1 MDRRE
6 LLKMIALVTGSAF
19 IGGEFLLTG
28 CKSNDAKLGGMT
40 FTESDIAFLD
50 EVGETI
56 LPATKSPGAKAAQI
70 GKYME
75 IMVNDCY
82 DQDDQ
87 KTFHEGIKKLDEASE
102 KMFKTGFMKATPQQ
116 RHDLL
121 VSLDKEAKQYQK
133 AKSVYDRAENEKE
146 KEEIAKGNKEYKKK
160 KEPAHYFTMMK
171 QLTLHG
177 FFTSKVGATE
187 ALRHI
192 AVPTKYEGCVPYK
205 KGDRAWAS

>member
-6 LLKMIALVTGSAF
+6 LLKMIAVITGSAF
-19 IGGEFLLTG
+19 IGGEFLLSG
-28 CKSNDAKLGGMT
+28 CKSNDAKIGGMI
-40 FTESDIAFLD
+40 FTENDITFLD

-82 DQDDQ
+82 DEADQ

-102 KMFKTGFMKATPQQ
+102 KMFKTGFMEATPQQ

-121 VSLDKEAKQYQK
+121 VSLDTEAKDYQK
-133 AKSVYDRAENEKE
+133 TKADFDRTENEKE
-146 KEEIAKGNKEYKKK
+146 KAEIVKGNKDYKKEK
-160 KEPAHYFTMMK
+160 KPAHYFTMMK

-187 ALRHI
+187 ALRHV
-192 AVPTKYEGCVPYK
+192 AVPTKYEGCIPYK
-205 KGDRAWAS
+205 KGDRAWA

>member
-19 IGGEFLLTG
+19 IGGEFLLSG
-28 CKSNDAKLGGMT
+28 CKSNDAKLGGLA

-50 EVGETI
+50 EVGDTI
-56 LPATKSPGAKAAQI
+56 LPTTKSPGAKAAQI

-82 DQDDQ
+82 DEADQ
-87 KTFHEGIKKLDEASE
+87 KTFHVGIKQLDEASE

-121 VSLDKEAKQYQK
+121 VSLDKEAKEYQK
-133 AKSVYDRAENEKE
+133 TKSDFDRAENEKE
-146 KEEIAKGNKEYKKK
+146 KAEIAKGNKDYKKEK
-160 KEPAHYFTMMK
+160 KSSHYFTMMK

-177 FFTSKVGATE
+177 YFTSKIGATE

-205 KGDRAWAS
+205 KGDRAWA